1 MLQKNKRIRLR
12 GEKLRRLNDA
22 IHERD
27 GHCCILCGRYV
38 HPGEKFHHEP
48 GGTDKS
54 DVIEQGV
61 TLCMS
66 CHRDRHFGPNSQDI
80 KRKIERYLYDLY
92 GAAAKKE
99 RE

>member
-1 MLQKNKRIRLR
+1 MLQKKKRIRLT

-38 HPGEKFHHEP
+38 QPGEKFHHEP
-48 GGTDKS
+48 GGADKS

-66 CHRDRHFGPNSQDI
+66 CHHKRHFGPNSRAI
-80 KRKIERYLYDLY
+80 KKRIEKYLSGLY
-92 GAAAKKE
+92 GDAAKKASE
-99 RE
+99 